1 MHFEILVEDLS
12 GKIMLASLI
21 PMIIGAD
28 PANTFRIIH
37 YRGCGS
43 LPSDLKVNQAADK
56 RALLN
61 QLPRLLIG
69 YSRAFQN
76 AVSDNAVIVVC
87 DLDTRDKDTFL
98 ARLNQMRDEAAA
110 ATSVPLTVRFC
121 LAIEE
126 GEAWLLGDWEAV
138 KQAYPQTKASVFRK
152 YQNDAVCGTWEMLAD
167 MICPGGSAKLKAE
180 GHSLLGQAK
189 CEWAEKISPLMDI
202 SRNKSPS
209 FNVFKSALES
219 LLHLPHHEPEHIT

>member
-87 DLDTRDKDTFL
+87 DLDTRDQDTLL
-98 ARLNQMRDEAAA
+98 A
-110 ATSVPLTVRFC
+110 
-121 LAIEE
+121 
-126 GEAWLLGDWEAV
+126 G
-138 KQAYPQTKASVFRK
+138 
-152 YQNDAVCGTWEMLAD
+152 
-167 MICPGGSAKLKAE
+167 
-180 GHSLLGQAK
+180 
-189 CEWAEKISPLMDI
+189 
-202 SRNKSPS
+202 
-209 FNVFKSALES
+209 
-219 LLHLPHHEPEHIT
+219 